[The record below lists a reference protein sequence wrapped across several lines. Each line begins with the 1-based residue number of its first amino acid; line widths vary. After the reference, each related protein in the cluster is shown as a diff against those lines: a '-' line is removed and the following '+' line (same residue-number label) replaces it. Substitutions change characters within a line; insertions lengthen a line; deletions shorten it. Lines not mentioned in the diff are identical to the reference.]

1 MHSDPHIISERRGAL
16 GLITLNR
23 PQALNALTL
32 GMIQALA
39 TQLEAWAVDDGV
51 KAVAIRGAGP
61 RAFCAGAD
69 IRALSASAAAQDGM
83 AQDFLAREYR
93 LNALIAAYPK
103 PYVALLHG
111 ITMGGGAGLSLHGR
125 YRVADAGLDFAM
137 PETGIGF
144 VVDVGASFFLPRCP
158 GETGLYLA
166 LTGAR
171 IGPGDAF
178 AAGLVTHAIDAV
190 QFDTVIERLASGE
203 EADRLLASLARKPA
217 PGPLAEHRRR
227 IDTIFSAATVEAI
240 LERLDRDGG
249 DFARETAQTIR
260 ARAPLALKYT
270 LRQMREGR
278 ALPLADCLRMEY
290 RLALRALDGHDFREG
305 VRAALIDKDRA
316 PKWNPAS
323 LAAMSD
329 RAVDACFA
337 SLGAAELSFA

>member
-1 MHSDPHIISERRGAL
+1 MFSDPHILCERRGAL
-16 GLITLNR
+16 GLLTLDR

-32 GMIQALA
+32 GMVQALA
-39 TQLEAWAVDDGV
+39 AQLHAWAADDGV
-51 KAVAIRGAGP
+51 KTVAIRGAGP

-69 IRALSASAAAQDGM
+69 VRALAASAAARDGM

-144 VVDVGASFFLPRCP
+144 VVDVGASFFLPRAP
-158 GETGLYLA
+158 GETGIYLA

-171 IGPGDAF
+171 IGLGDAF
-178 AAGLVTHAIDAV
+178 AAGLVTHAMDATL
-190 QFDTVIERLASGE
+190 FDALIESFAAGQDAERAI
-203 EADRLLASLARKPA
+203 ASLSRKPA
-217 PGPLAEHRRR
+217 PGPLTAHRRR
-227 IDTIFSAATVEAI
+227 IDTIFSAASVEAI

-249 DFARETAQTIR
+249 EFARDTARTMR

-290 RLALRALDGHDFREG
+290 RLALHALEGHDFREG
-305 VRAALIDKDRA
+305 VRAALIDKDRV

-323 LAAMSD
+323 LAAVSD
-329 RAVDACFA
+329 TVVTGSFA
-337 SLGAAELSFA
+337 PLGARELSLD